1 MNQSRLHALEELAEA
16 RAKIID
22 LEERISAKEDAESMM
37 TMEVAKEAAEK
48 MKDTVS
54 LEEEKIVDFF
64 LLLFP
69 LLLHLFRCSDRR
81 KNSN

>member
-64 LLLFP
+64 PPSLSSSSPSFSLL
-69 LLLHLFRCSDRR
+69 
-81 KNSN
+81 

>member
-54 LEEEKIVDFF
+54 LEEEKRVDLFSSSLSSSSPSF
-64 LLLFP
+64 SLL
-69 LLLHLFRCSDRR
+69 
-81 KNSN
+81 

>member
-54 LEEEKIVDFF
+54 LEEEKIVDLFSSSLSF
-64 LLLFP
+64 SLL
-69 LLLHLFRCSDRR
+69 
-81 KNSN
+81 

>member
-37 TMEVAKEAAEK
+37 TMEVAKEAAGVLGEL
-48 MKDTVS
+48 T
-54 LEEEKIVDFF
+54 
-64 LLLFP
+64 P
-69 LLLHLFRCSDRR
+69 
-81 KNSN
+81 

>member
-54 LEEEKIVDFF
+54 LEEEKIVDLFSPSLSSSSPSF
-64 LLLFP
+64 SLL
-69 LLLHLFRCSDRR
+69 
-81 KNSN
+81 

>member
-64 LLLFP
+64 SPSLSSSSPSFSLL
-69 LLLHLFRCSDRR
+69 
-81 KNSN
+81 